1 MGAADV
7 CRLAGA
13 PLMASSS
20 IKAGLDI
27 DWGDAGD
34 KHEALNRLCDQL
46 SRLSAWVERRR
57 PEEATESPLTKYID
71 ALAQVKKQ
79 DLEPSHE
86 GGLQIRQGVAEDRR
100 VSIEDPEMRHG
111 RKSKSKRF
119 NGYKQYLSTHLDAGL
134 LRLSDPRGVTQ

>member
-1 MGAADV
+1 MTAALLTGAGRIEDTINLLGHAGRKVAECIAKVLFMDAADV

-46 SRLSAWVERRR
+46 SRLSAWVEKRR
-57 PEEATESPLTKYID
+57 P
-71 ALAQVKKQ
+71 
-79 DLEPSHE
+79 
-86 GGLQIRQGVAEDRR
+86 
-100 VSIEDPEMRHG
+100 
-111 RKSKSKRF
+111 
-119 NGYKQYLSTHLDAGL
+119 
-134 LRLSDPRGVTQ
+134 